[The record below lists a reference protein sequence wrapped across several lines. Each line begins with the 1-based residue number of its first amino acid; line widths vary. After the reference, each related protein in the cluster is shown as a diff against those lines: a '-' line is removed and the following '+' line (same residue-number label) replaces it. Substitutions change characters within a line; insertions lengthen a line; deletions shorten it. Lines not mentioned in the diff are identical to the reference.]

1 MPDSIISANNYSVH
15 ADPSM
20 YSTRSL
26 AQCCYI
32 VGSAGIASS
41 AGMDK
46 EYPPGISTQ
55 NIRKGHPQEQPKWTT
70 EKNDRKNNRYEY
82 PQQ

>member
-1 MPDSIISANNYSVH
+1 MPDSIISANWTLDY
-15 ADPSM
+15 ADPKVLSM

-32 VGSAGIASS
+32 VGS